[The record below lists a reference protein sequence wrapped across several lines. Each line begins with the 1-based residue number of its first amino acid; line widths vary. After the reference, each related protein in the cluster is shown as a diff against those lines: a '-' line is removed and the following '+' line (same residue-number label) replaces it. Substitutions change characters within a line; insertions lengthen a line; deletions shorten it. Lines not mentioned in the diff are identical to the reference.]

1 MAKSLL
7 CCMNTGFPTVAGVK
21 NRKPGW
27 TESRGVQTLLFYV
40 LIFVNV
46 PEKAVCIAQNLLPYC
61 GFSRTISIMMTK
73 VLFVCMGNICRS
85 PSAEGVF
92 RHLIDEAGLSG
103 VVEVDSAATHNFHI
117 GEAPD
122 ARAQAAARKRGYDI
136 SACVARQITAD
147 DFREFD
153 FILVMDW
160 ENLSALQQQCPKI
173 YQHKLML
180 LMRFANEFEEATV
193 PEPYYG
199 GPEGFAKVL
208 DYLEDSCQGVLEVV
222 RKRAT
227 QYQAA

>member
-1 MAKSLL
+1 MRQCKKSLPS
-7 CCMNTGFPTVAGVK
+7 F
-21 NRKPGW
+21 
-27 TESRGVQTLLFYV
+27 
-40 LIFVNV
+40 
-46 PEKAVCIAQNLLPYC
+46 
-61 GFSRTISIMMTK
+61 GFSRRLSTMMTK

-92 RHLIDEAGLSG
+92 RHLVSDAGLSD
-103 VVEVDSAATHNFHI
+103 VVRIDSAGTHDFHI

-122 ARAQAAARKRGYDI
+122 ARAQAAARKRGYEMTH
-136 SACVARQITAD
+136 CEARQVTPD

-153 FILVMDW
+153 LILAMDW
-160 ENLSALQQQCPKI
+160 ENLSAMQQQCPKQ

-193 PEPYYG
+193 PDPYYG
-199 GPEGFAKVL
+199 GPEGFGKVL
-208 DYLEDSCQGVLEVV
+208 DYLEDACQGVLELV

>member
-1 MAKSLL
+1 
-7 CCMNTGFPTVAGVK
+7 
-21 NRKPGW
+21 
-27 TESRGVQTLLFYV
+27 
-40 LIFVNV
+40 
-46 PEKAVCIAQNLLPYC
+46 
-61 GFSRTISIMMTK
+61 MMTK

>member
-1 MAKSLL
+1 
-7 CCMNTGFPTVAGVK
+7 
-21 NRKPGW
+21 
-27 TESRGVQTLLFYV
+27 
-40 LIFVNV
+40 
-46 PEKAVCIAQNLLPYC
+46 
-61 GFSRTISIMMTK
+61 MMTK

-103 VVEVDSAATHNFHI
+103 VVDTDSAATHSFHL

-136 SACVARQITAD
+136 SHSVARLVTPD
-147 DFREFD
+147 DFRD
-153 FILVMDW
+153 YDLILAMDW
-160 ENLSALQQQCPKI
+160 ENLSALRQQCPKI
-173 YQHKLML
+173 YRHKLML
-180 LMRFANEFEEATV
+180 LMRFANEYEEATV

-199 GPEGFAKVL
+199 DAEGFAKVL
-208 DYLEDSCQGVLEVV
+208 DYLEDACQGVFDVV